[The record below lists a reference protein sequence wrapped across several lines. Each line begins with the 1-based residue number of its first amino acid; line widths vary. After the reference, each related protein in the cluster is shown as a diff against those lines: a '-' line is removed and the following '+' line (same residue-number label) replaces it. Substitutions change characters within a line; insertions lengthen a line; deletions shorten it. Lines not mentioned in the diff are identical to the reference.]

1 MKKETVIECARASR
15 RKTISEL
22 SYLIEGLQKDYD
34 RLVKA
39 QTEDS
44 LKGLTIPDGS
54 KGYYLT
60 QHCLRYEQT
69 IKVATEMEQWAL
81 IAQWTED

>member
-22 SYLIEGLQKDYD
+22 GYLIEGLQKDYD

-39 QTEDS
+39 QVEDS
-44 LKGLTIPDGS
+44 LKGLTTPDGS
-54 KGYYLT
+54 KGFYLV

-69 IKVATEMEQWAL
+69 IKVATEMEHWAL
-81 IAQWTED
+81 IAEYTED